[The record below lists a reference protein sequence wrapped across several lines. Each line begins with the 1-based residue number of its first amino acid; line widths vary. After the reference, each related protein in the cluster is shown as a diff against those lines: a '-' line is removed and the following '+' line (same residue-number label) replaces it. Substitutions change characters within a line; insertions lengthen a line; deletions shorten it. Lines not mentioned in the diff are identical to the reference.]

1 MIPSCE
7 LLIAIDRASGGR
19 ASAARPRRREPPS
32 HISSVRS
39 QTSNSPRSTPTPS
52 APNRRMLPSSDGV
65 APSRRASFAN
75 SQSLLNSIS
84 GSAQATAI
92 PRKTSKGSSQSVT
105 TTSPIWKKLGS
116 HRLKSN
122 NKHGISSRPYGIVAN
137 GQRSPTLR
145 DGTVPREPDGTTKR
159 RTRTNGVSLS
169 PMIRNCSRGTKYTR
183 RHPTFWSR
191 TTRCWNTC

>member
-75 SQSLLNSIS
+75 SQSFPNSIS

-92 PRKTSKGSSQSVT
+92 PSFPARRSTMSRSNLANSPRSSCGMSTNAVAASLRRISAMRYEFSSPQKTLT
-105 TTSPIWKKLGS
+105 TTVSPEDFSAPGPNLIF
-116 HRLKSN
+116 
-122 NKHGISSRPYGIVAN
+122 SRPIMTAISFLSLN
-137 GQRSPTLR
+137 ETNRSDDP
-145 DGTVPREPDGTTKR
+145 V
-159 RTRTNGVSLS
+159 RTAIRTM
-169 PMIRNCSRGTKYTR
+169 P
-183 RHPTFWSR
+183 
-191 TTRCWNTC
+191 